1 MGLILLITKDMR
13 PDHHFN
19 QAVSHYGVL
28 ESEFIEHSPQAKTQA
43 DLDGVRG
50 RGTEED
56 KALTCELSL
65 RIDPY

>member
-1 MGLILLITKDMR
+1 M
-13 PDHHFN
+13 
-19 QAVSHYGVL
+19 

-50 RGTEED
+50 RGTEEG